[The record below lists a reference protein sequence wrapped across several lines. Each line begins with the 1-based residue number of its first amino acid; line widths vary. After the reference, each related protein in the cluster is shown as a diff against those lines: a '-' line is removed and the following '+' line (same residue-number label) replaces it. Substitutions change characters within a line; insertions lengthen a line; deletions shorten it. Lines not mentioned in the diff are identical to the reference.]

1 MDSFN
6 KVRIYML
13 FGSETLNDNEISVY
27 IILYHHEKKS
37 TINVA
42 SVIRK
47 CLARLNYEFP

>member
-13 FGSETLNDNEISVY
+13 FGFETLNDNEISVY

-37 TINVA
+37 MINVA